1 MKTEV
6 LDRPLQTKKEV
17 LQSISVDRKRT
28 NLLNVQEQSALAW
41 LVQRIPLWVTSDM
54 LTAVGLFGS
63 LVVGASF
70 ILAFYLSKYFLIL
83 GFPGFIISWFGDS
96 LDGRLAYYRQRPRKL
111 YGFTLDIT
119 IDWMSII
126 AIGCGFIV
134 YVRGMWDMLGY
145 GFVVLYG
152 WEMLIAL
159 MRYRITGKYSID
171 SGKFGPTE
179 ARILISAFMILEVIL
194 PGSIIYSAGAAVVV
208 LFVINVVDTHR
219 LLQLADKM
227 DKKGC

>member
-1 MKTEV
+1 
-6 LDRPLQTKKEV
+6 
-17 LQSISVDRKRT
+17 
-28 NLLNVQEQSALAW
+28 
-41 LVQRIPLWVTSDM
+41 
-54 LTAVGLFGS
+54 
-63 LVVGASF
+63 
-70 ILAFYLSKYFLIL
+70 
-83 GFPGFIISWFGDS
+83 
-96 LDGRLAYYRQRPRKL
+96 
-111 YGFTLDIT
+111 
-119 IDWMSII
+119 MSII